1 MAKGALGA
9 FCINSKNDKPGSVSL
24 RYQSIPVIY
33 LAPTSQLESKQPTHY
48 ENASSILLSL
58 KKTS

>member
-24 RYQSIPVIY
+24 Y

-48 ENASSILLSL
+48 ENASSILFSL